1 MNKNFAL
8 LWLVVAIPFSLIAQ
22 TQRQVIHLWSN
33 GAPGF
38 ENRKDEP
45 EQAKDWWVKNIH
57 NPSLTV
63 YMPPKEKANGTAVII
78 CPGGGHRELVF
89 NAEGADA
96 AEYFNSI
103 GVTAFVLKYRL
114 FREGNSLYK
123 QEHTEADGRRAMRLV
138 RQQAANWNIDSN
150 RIGLMG
156 FSAGGELA
164 GWITFNPAKKN
175 EPKID
180 LIDGI
185 KTKPDF
191 LVLVYPGPLV
201 VPGVVDSTAPPLFM
215 IAANDDE
222 CCSEPIVKLL
232 QLYRKAKIRTEVHLY
247 AQGKHAFNMG
257 KRSKLQTLYTWP
269 QRLTDWLADSGY
281 LKNEGTK

>member
-1 MNKNFAL
+1 MKKTL
-8 LWLVVAIPFSLIAQ
+8 LS
-22 TQRQVIHLWSN
+22 IHLLLSIAMILPAQEQKQVVYLWPN

-38 ENRKDEP
+38 ESRKDEP
-45 EQAKDWWVKNIH
+45 EMAKDWWIKNIH

-63 YMPPKEKANGTAVII
+63 YLPSKEKANGAAVII

-114 FREGNSLYK
+114 FREENSAYK
-123 QEHTEADGRRAMRLV
+123 QQHALQDGRRGMRLV
-138 RQQAANWNIDSN
+138 RQQAATWNLDTN

-164 GWITFNPAKKN
+164 GWVAFNSVKEEQPKN
-175 EPKID
+175 DPVDALKCNPGF
-180 LIDGI
+180 LI
-185 KTKPDF
+185 
-191 LVLVYPGPLV
+191 LVYPGPLA
-201 VPGVVDSTAPPLFM
+201 VPASIDTTAPSLFM

-232 QLYRKAKIRTEVHLY
+232 QLYRNAKVKTEVHLY

-257 KRSKLQTLYTWP
+257 KRSKLQTLNTWP
-269 QRLTDWLADSGY
+269 QRLTDWLSDSGY
-281 LKNEGTK
+281 LKR